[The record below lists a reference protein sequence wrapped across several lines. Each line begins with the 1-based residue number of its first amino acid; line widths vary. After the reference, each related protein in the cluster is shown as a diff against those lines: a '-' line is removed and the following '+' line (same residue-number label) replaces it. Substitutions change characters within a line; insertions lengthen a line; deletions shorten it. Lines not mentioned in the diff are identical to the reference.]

1 MMIDAYCALF
11 DDLMSCERNRSRLQQ
26 KINL

>member
-11 DDLMSCERNRSRLQQ
+11 DDVMSCELNRSRLQQ
-26 KINL
+26 KIPL